1 MARRIEKSFFVA
13 KDVAFIGYS
22 RRQAAFCASV
32 EKAFAGTGARVYPVN
47 PRGSSVGRTIY
58 KTIAEL
64 PVVPDLAFVMTA
76 KEKTRKIV
84 EELAAKGARRILF
97 QSSMCVDALT
107 LEHCSELGIETAV
120 ACPLMGLG
128 GGFHKFHGFLAGV
141 RA

>member
-1 MARRIEKSFFVA
+1 MARRIERSFFLA

-22 RRQAAFCASV
+22 RRQASFCASV

-47 PRGSSVGRTIY
+47 PRGSVGGRTVY
-58 KTIAEL
+58 RSIAEL
-64 PVVPDLAFVMTA
+64 PAVPDLAFIMTG
-76 KEKTRKIV
+76 KDKTKGIV
-84 EELAAKGARRILF
+84 EELAAKGSRRILF
-97 QSSMCVDALT
+97 QSSMCVDDST

-128 GGFHKFHGFLAGV
+128 GGFHRFHGFLAGV